1 MSQAIEAVSP
11 SPGPAA
17 AGPIQADWELDY
29 YSRPILEPDGKKR
42 WELLICSSPLA
53 GSAGSLATAFRWA
66 LNCPA
71 ASVNSA
77 WLRQSLEEALAAAA
91 EQGFAAPRR
100 LRCWRGSMRTM
111 VQRAAEP
118 LGLEVVSSR
127 RCYTLVEWL
136 QQREAS
142 VYPAEEGYMAGPL
155 APPPQP
161 IQPLAVP
168 LPEAARGDSWSW
180 ASLPLGALREAS
192 DWESSFLGLVP
203 LPPDLD
209 DAVMVSGLRLFS
221 ASRSLAIAGWLA
233 GLEPVRLEVV
243 GRQLV
248 LEAGIEDRWLLGNLE
263 EEEAEAAAEAFRAA
277 RAHAAGIQFIAVQS
291 CEEQPGF
298 DGFWILR
305 DLPDA

>member
-1 MSQAIEAVSP
+1 
-11 SPGPAA
+11 
-17 AGPIQADWELDY
+17 
-29 YSRPILEPDGKKR
+29 
-42 WELLICSSPLA
+42 
-53 GSAGSLATAFRWA
+53 
-66 LNCPA
+66 
-71 ASVNSA
+71 
-77 WLRQSLEEALAAAA
+77 
-91 EQGFAAPRR
+91 
-100 LRCWRGSMRTM
+100 MRTM

-118 LGLEVVSSR
+118 LGLEVVPSR

-192 DWESSFLGLVP
+192 DWDSSFLGLVP

-248 LEAGIEDRWLLGNLE
+248 LEAGIEDRGGGLPCSSRPGGRHSVHRR
-263 EEEAEAAAEAFRAA
+263 AE
-277 RAHAAGIQFIAVQS
+277 
-291 CEEQPGF
+291 P
-298 DGFWILR
+298 
-305 DLPDA
+305 

>member
-1 MSQAIEAVSP
+1 MSQAIEQAP
-11 SPGPAA
+11 PAA
-17 AGPIQADWELDY
+17 TTPTEADWELDY

-42 WELLICSSPLA
+42 WELLICSSAAQADAPA
-53 GSAGSLATAFRWA
+53 QRFRWV
-66 LNCPA
+66 LPCPA
-71 ASVNSA
+71 GSVNSQ
-77 WLRQSLEEALAAAA
+77 WLRQGLEQALAQALR
-91 EQGFAAPRR
+91 EGFAPPRR
-100 LRCWRGSMRTM
+100 LRCWRASMRTM

-118 LGLEVVSSR
+118 LGVEVVPSR
-127 RCYTLVEWL
+127 RCYALVEWL
-136 QQREAS
+136 QERQAT

-180 ASLPLGALREAS
+180 ASLPVAALREAGR
-192 DWESSFLGLVP
+192 WPVSFAGLVP
-203 LPPDLD
+203 LPEQLE
-209 DAVMVSGLRLFS
+209 AETMVSGLRLFS

-233 GLEPVRLEVV
+233 GLEPVRLEMA

-248 LEAGIEDRWLLGNLE
+248 LEAGMEDRWLLGTLDDD
-263 EEEAEAAAEAFRAA
+263 EASAAAEAFRCA
-277 RAHAAGIQFIAVQS
+277 RSQAAGIQFIAVQS
-291 CEEQPGF
+291 NPDQQGF